1 MTVRE
6 VLTSTLLVLAVS
18 VIGPLGHAESA
29 GEVRFRLDIP
39 AQPLLAALK
48 SLSDETGL
56 EVMYFTDKA
65 DGARSA
71 PLRGEFSEPE
81 ALTVMLEGT
90 NLKFERLAGQRAVAI
105 RPAEEPDGES
115 VSPKPGNPALAP
127 SPDDPSASG
136 ETDAADMP
144 TAEPPD
150 DNATRRRGAEPW
162 EEIVVTA
169 NRRDERLLDSSASVS
184 VFGQGL
190 MEELGARSINDLLG
204 FAPSVVADTPELF
217 GDGNDFTIRGV
228 QGQPLSTAT
237 VGVYL
242 DDVPLTVGPGADE
255 PTIRMFDLERVEILR
270 GPQGTLYGAGAMGGA
285 IRYISNKPDP
295 AGLDAQ
301 FRVEAMTTRDGDPS
315 YAIDAMLN
323 TPLLEDS
330 LALRLTGSYEDQGGF
345 IDITNAIGGPHEN
358 ANTRE
363 FASGRGVLRFT
374 PNDNLTIDL
383 QFWREE
389 GGFEGLR
396 VLNAGSSSPL
406 VDDAESGIL
415 AFGDDAF
422 SQFAGSLTLNLAWA
436 ELVSTTSYV
445 ESDGTFAFAQP
456 LGLPVNLTTDLYS
469 ELESFAQEAR
479 LVSLR
484 PGPFGWIL
492 GVFYQDSAT
501 RGGLA
506 IPDFGLDATTMS
518 DREQISVYG
527 EVSYRLT
534 DSLRATVGLRRY
546 SETGEDS
553 VALEFSGFAF
563 PPQTGDGDFA
573 KTIAKFLV
581 SYRPNDRLNV
591 YASASQGFRVG
602 GVNLSRSPL
611 DPTTFEP
618 DSLWA
623 YELGAKFVA
632 YDGRLSGNLAAFFN
646 DWSDIQIFQFGLGG
660 GIVLNGGEAH
670 TAGLEGQ
677 LNFRLADSLVAGVG
691 GSIMQANFDETVAA
705 SGIFEDARIPDVAER
720 NVSVRLDYSS
730 ALANGWGYFAHLD
743 AIYAGD
749 QVNPDQSGKQ
759 DSAITL
765 NARTGLVLE
774 NWEVAL
780 FARNIGDNL
789 GRYEFNDFYFGVARP
804 RTIGVE
810 VASRF

>member
-1 MTVRE
+1 MMRK
-6 VLTSTLLVLAVS
+6 
-18 VIGPLGHAESA
+18 
-29 GEVRFRLDIP
+29 
-39 AQPLLAALK
+39 AA
-48 SLSDETGL
+48 
-56 EVMYFTDKA
+56 
-65 DGARSA
+65 
-71 PLRGEFSEPE
+71 
-81 ALTVMLEGT
+81 
-90 NLKFERLAGQRAVAI
+90 
-105 RPAEEPDGES
+105 
-115 VSPKPGNPALAP
+115 
-127 SPDDPSASG
+127 
-136 ETDAADMP
+136 
-144 TAEPPD
+144 
-150 DNATRRRGAEPW
+150 
-162 EEIVVTA
+162 
-169 NRRDERLLDSSASVS
+169 
-184 VFGQGL
+184 
-190 MEELGARSINDLLG
+190 
-204 FAPSVVADTPELF
+204 
-217 GDGNDFTIRGV
+217 
-228 QGQPLSTAT
+228 
-237 VGVYL
+237 
-242 DDVPLTVGPGADE
+242 
-255 PTIRMFDLERVEILR
+255 
-270 GPQGTLYGAGAMGGA
+270 
-285 IRYISNKPDP
+285 
-295 AGLDAQ
+295 
-301 FRVEAMTTRDGDPS
+301 
-315 YAIDAMLN
+315 
-323 TPLLEDS
+323 
-330 LALRLTGSYEDQGGF
+330 
-345 IDITNAIGGPHEN
+345 
-358 ANTRE
+358 
-363 FASGRGVLRFT
+363 
-374 PNDNLTIDL
+374 
-383 QFWREE
+383 FWR
-389 GGFEGLR
+389 
-396 VLNAGSSSPL
+396 
-406 VDDAESGIL
+406 
-415 AFGDDAF
+415 FGDDAF

-780 FARNIGDNL
+780 FAPKYRRQPGALRIQRFLLRRGAAPHHR
-789 GRYEFNDFYFGVARP
+789 GRGGLQVLNPGSTPVANESVCGRRAAP
-804 RTIGVE
+804 PIQRALFWWVPHQSRTGFLISG
-810 VASRF
+810 ASPLPFRSSKLTTDAE